1 MGRVVSEKGFKESVI
16 FDEIIRRDECSEKP
30 WHVYFEY
37 GIRGDK
43 WSKVKK
49 GDYETE
55 EEAKRMLEEFIRSFE
70 ELTAEE
76 FQYVA
81 ISPGMV
87 DIKLGDLSE
96 PAQLLVDSLFVGLE
110 MIAESYPDN
119 VKVTK
124 H

>member
-16 FDEIIRRDECSEKP
+16 FDEIIRRDEWSEKP

-70 ELTAEE
+70 EEKDRVDKHVKEINTLTWMILI
-76 FQYVA
+76 VA
-81 ISPGMV
+81 GIT
-87 DIKLGDLSE
+87 I
-96 PAQLLVDSLFVGLE
+96 LE
-110 MIAESYPDN
+110 MLGVI
-119 VKVTK
+119 
-124 H
+124 